1 MIIPVCQ
8 IFTRYSAILVA
19 NVQRCDATYWR
30 LPRNYVHRC
39 TSIEILRHNMKYVG
53 IMLLFHFVSL
63 SLYVLTRL
71 DYFSWIQY
79 AVIDAQ
85 RPLKAVQKAAKI
97 AQRSLLFHCHQLPK
111 KRPWAEDAA
120 EFGKEE
126 VAGEAPSRVVCTAA
140 GKLCHPFIESQ
151 KSCLINFHKLGCATM
166 VSFNFKIIYVYDFF
180 RHFLSPQLLWWCLI
194 PSISEVT
201 GARRMVWSWLTLIP
215 TKGTMKRRPLKP
227 KGGSFWKGSLERRK
241 NTFFPRGMLPLQS
254 THTVT
259 YYCNWMYFGGYDRI
273 KAWFEKMVCKELWPS
288 HERCFHSIH
297 HEQHVFL
304 VYVVRH
310 GETKS

>member
-1 MIIPVCQ
+1 M
-8 IFTRYSAILVA
+8 YKGAM
-19 NVQRCDATYWR
+19 
-30 LPRNYVHRC
+30 PRIGDVTAKLCAQMHFHRDTAAQYEICMNYVRC
-39 TSIEILRHNMKYVG
+39 IFWLDLI
-53 IMLLFHFVSL
+53 IFHESK
-63 SLYVLTRL
+63 
-71 DYFSWIQY
+71 Y

-140 GKLCHPFIESQ
+140 GKFCAPFIESQ

-166 VSFNFKIIYVYDFF
+166 
-180 RHFLSPQLLWWCLI
+180 FLLIWRSDMSMIFSGIFSTTATVVMLI

-201 GARRMVWSWLTLIP
+201 GARRMVWSWRTLIP

-227 KGGSFWKGSLERRK
+227 KGGSFWKGSLERGNNADLVTKDVFTPYIRSNMCFWCMSSDMVSQQADLILW
-241 NTFFPRGMLPLQS
+241 NTYWLAWCQKTGNIAIWCDMCCTACINVLTHLTFDVASPMLYVQILS
-254 THTVT
+254 
-259 YYCNWMYFGGYDRI
+259 MYIYI
-273 KAWFEKMVCKELWPS
+273 IIYSMWL
-288 HERCFHSIH
+288 
-297 HEQHVFL
+297 
-304 VYVVRH
+304 
-310 GETKS
+310 

>member
-1 MIIPVCQ
+1 MNP
-8 IFTRYSAILVA
+8 
-19 NVQRCDATYWR
+19 
-30 LPRNYVHRC
+30 
-39 TSIEILRHNMKYVG
+39 NM
-53 IMLLFHFVSL
+53 L
-63 SLYVLTRL
+63 SLMLRGL
-71 DYFSWIQY
+71 S
-79 AVIDAQ
+79 
-85 RPLKAVQKAAKI
+85 RPVRKAAKI

-166 VSFNFKIIYVYDFF
+166 VSFNLKIWYVYDFF
-180 RHFLSPQLLWWCLI
+180 RHFLNHSYCGDVCPSFDVDSLHLRSDRSPEDGLKLTDFDSHEGDNEKTATETEGGELL
-194 PSISEVT
+194 E
-201 GARRMVWSWLTLIP
+201 G
-215 TKGTMKRRPLKP
+215 KP
-227 KGGSFWKGSLERRK
+227 GEGK
-241 NTFFPRGMLPLQS
+241 NAFFPRSMLPLQS

-259 YYCNWMYFGGYDRI
+259 YYCHWMYFGGYDRI
-273 KAWFEKMVCKELWPS
+273 NAWFEKMVCKELWPS
-288 HERCFHSIH
+288 HERCFRSIH

-310 GETKS
+310 GETTRRFNVC